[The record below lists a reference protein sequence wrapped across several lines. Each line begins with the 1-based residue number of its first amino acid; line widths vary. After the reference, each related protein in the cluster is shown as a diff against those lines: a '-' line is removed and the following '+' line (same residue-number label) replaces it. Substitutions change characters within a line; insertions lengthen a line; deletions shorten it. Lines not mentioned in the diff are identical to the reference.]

1 MFNYKGILSTTNYR
15 ICDFMAEGIEELEK
29 INQEIKTLEDTKVE
43 MIDRVRYLMR
53 RIRFKKFEQK
63 ALEPYLEETRDVQIA
78 PLRKR
83 RNKMEFMIA
92 TAAYT
97 PKIEREWLK
106 EVRKLDE
113 ALEKVKEVER
123 ARRKIRFV
131 EDDIKQGEQEVVD
144 LENKIRDSKDKL
156 RRLYDEAKSVRMSV
170 RRTSSAAASSPM
182 MEEDMVTLGDLAL
195 IERKDIRKD

>member
-1 MFNYKGILSTTNYR
+1 
-15 ICDFMAEGIEELEK
+15 MADGIEELEK

-43 MIDRVRYLMR
+43 MIDRVRYLTR

-83 RNKMEFMIA
+83 RNRMEFMIA

-113 ALEKVKEVER
+113 ELEKVKEVER

-131 EDDIKQGEQEVVD
+131 EDDIKDGELEIVD

-170 RRTSSAAASSPM
+170 RRISSAAASSPM
-182 MEEDMVTLGDLAL
+182 MEEDMVTLGDLAM
-195 IERKDIRKD
+195 IERKE

>member
-1 MFNYKGILSTTNYR
+1 MFNYKGILLTTTYR
-15 ICDFMAEGIEELEK
+15 ICDFMADGIEELEK

-43 MIDRVRYLMR
+43 MIDRVRYLTR

-83 RNKMEFMIA
+83 RNRMEFMIA

-113 ALEKVKEVER
+113 ELEKVKEVER

-131 EDDIKQGEQEVVD
+131 EDDIKDGELEIVD

-170 RRTSSAAASSPM
+170 RRISSAAASSPM
-182 MEEDMVTLGDLAL
+182 MEEDMVTLGDLAM
-195 IERKDIRKD
+195 IERKE

>member
-1 MFNYKGILSTTNYR
+1 MFNYKAILSTTNYR

-29 INQEIKTLEDTKVE
+29 INQEIKTLEETKIE

-63 ALEPYLEETRDVQIA
+63 ALEPYLEQTRDVQIA

-83 RNKMEFMIA
+83 RNRMEFMIA

-113 ALEKVKEVER
+113 ELEKVKEVER

-131 EDDIKQGEQEVVD
+131 EDDIKDGELEIVD

-182 MEEDMVTLGDLAL
+182 MEEDMVTLGDLAM
-195 IERKDIRKD
+195 IERKE